1 MSSAIP
7 QTDSN
12 IDQYRDAF
20 MGKMLESLNGY
31 FDIQT
36 IYIGN
41 RLGLYKPLANATP
54 LTAGELAARTGT
66 DERYIREWLEAQTV
80 AGILEVEN
88 ADNPASERRF
98 YLPPGHA
105 EVLTDQESV
114 NYLAPLSRMAVAAA
128 QPMEALISAFRSG
141 GGVSFA
147 EYGADMRQGIGE
159 LNRPLFLKQLGN
171 EYLPSIADI
180 HRRLSAAPAA
190 RVADV
195 GCGTGWS
202 AIGMAKSYPKI
213 RVDGFD
219 LDESSIE
226 EAQIHAQEAG
236 LSDRVRFFLKDAGD
250 QSLSGQYDL
259 VTAFE
264 AIHDMAVPVK
274 SLHNMRKLAGQEG
287 SVIVMD
293 ERTAER
299 FTGKGN
305 EIERFLYGF
314 SILHCLP
321 AGRSESHSAATGTVM
336 RPDTLREYALEAGFS
351 DVEILPIEDFFFRFY
366 RLR

>member
-1 MSSAIP
+1 MSSAIQ
-7 QTDSN
+7 QTNSN
-12 IDQYRDAF
+12 LDHNCDAF

-36 IYIGN
+36 IYMGN
-41 RLGLYKPLANATP
+41 RLGLYKPLTGSTP
-54 LTAGELAARTGT
+54 MTARELAARTGT
-66 DERYIREWLEAQTV
+66 DERYVREWLEAQTV
-80 AGILEVEN
+80 AGILEVDN
-88 ADNPASERRF
+88 AELPASDRRF

-105 EVLTDQESV
+105 EVLTDQDSV
-114 NYLAPLSRMAVAAA
+114 NYLAPVARIAVAAA
-128 QPMEALISAFRSG
+128 LPMEAIISAFRTG
-141 GGVSFA
+141 GGVPFA
-147 EYGADMRQGIGE
+147 DYGADMRQGVGE
-159 LNRPLFLKQLGN
+159 LNRPLFLKQLGD

-180 HRRLSAAPAA
+180 NRRLSAEPAA
-190 RVADV
+190 RVADI

-202 AIGMAKSYPKI
+202 AIGMAKAYPKI

-219 LDESSIE
+219 LDVSSIE
-226 EAQIHAQEAG
+226 EAQFHAQETG
-236 LSDRVRFFLKDAGD
+236 LTDRVRFFLRDAGD
-250 QSLSGQYDL
+250 QTLSGKYDL

-264 AIHDMAVPVK
+264 TIHDMADPVN
-274 SLHNMRKLAGQEG
+274 SLRNMRKLAGPQG

-305 EIERFLYGF
+305 EIEKILYGF

-321 AGRSESHSAATGTVM
+321 AGRAESPSAATGTVM
-336 RPDTLREYALEAGFS
+336 RPDTLSEYALEAGFGEM
-351 DVEILPIEDFFFRFY
+351 EILPIENFFFRFY